1 MGKGR
6 RSERRGTMSPLL
18 PLVLPNPTMVLS
30 SWRQRKLRQL
40 IVSKR
45 ERDLNK
51 RALGLDEV
59 LADRLLKKKKKKK
72 K

>member
-6 RSERRGTMSPLL
+6 RRERRGTMSPLL
-18 PLVLPNPTMVLS
+18 PLLLPKTTMVLS

-51 RALGLDEV
+51 SAFGLII
-59 LADRLLKKKKKKK
+59 
-72 K
+72 